1 MTATRQSTLLDYIT
15 VEFKGLH
22 YHGDNWKIIDQLKK
36 TPGLTASE
44 LSKKCDLLSRETS
57 RRLHFLASI
66 GIIKDVVAGKTRRGD
81 DVELWYL
88 NI

>member
-1 MTATRQSTLLDYIT
+1 MTTTRQSTLLDYIA
-15 VEFKGLH
+15 VELKGLH
-22 YHGDNWKIIDQLKK
+22 YHSDNWKIAHQLKK

-44 LSKKCDLLSRETS
+44 LSKKCDLLSRGTS

-66 GIIKDVVAGKTRRGD
+66 GVVKCVVAGKTRRGD

>member
-1 MTATRQSTLLDYIT
+1 MALKQTTLLDYIAI
-15 VEFKGLH
+15 EFNGLH
-22 YHGDNWKIIDQLKK
+22 YHSDNWKIAHQLKK

-44 LSKKCDLLSRETS
+44 LSKKCNLLSRGAS

-66 GIIKDVVAGKTRRGD
+66 GVVKCVIVGKTRRSD

-88 NI
+88 NM

>member
-1 MTATRQSTLLDYIT
+1 MTATKQTTLLDCNAI
-15 VEFKGLH
+15 EFNGLH
-22 YHGDNWKIIDQLKK
+22 YYSDNWKIVHQLKK

-44 LSKKCDLLSRETS
+44 LSKKCDLLSRGTS

-66 GIIKDVVAGKTRRGD
+66 GVIKRVVAGKTRRGD